1 MVCDGNQELKE
12 FSFQA
17 IFRKIKWKYLKYTK
31 YHILG
36 GTFCPNMDK
45 MIVLCKILDIKII
58 ELHVRAENHKKLMN
72 HSWEKCGPLTR
83 FLPRQR
89 LLVQSQLWKHLKMPE
104 ILLKLTLR
112 HQNDVNDRLNRFH
125 TLFWYFHWH
134 RTGKRRLGLW
144 STYLHYPITLTIHTK
159 TLPENICCSNIVRV
173 IYLIYTLNFPKN

>member
-1 MVCDGNQELKE
+1 MIVYFQEDLSKPLIRNKTFYRTMVCDGNQELKE

-45 MIVLCKILDIKII
+45 MIVFCKILDIKII

-72 HSWEKCGPLTR
+72 HSWEKCGPITR

-104 ILLKLTLR
+104 ILLKLTIETPQRRQWQIKQISHIVL
-112 HQNDVNDRLNRFH
+112 VFPLTSNR
-125 TLFWYFHWH
+125 
-134 RTGKRRLGLW
+134 
-144 STYLHYPITLTIHTK
+144 
-159 TLPENICCSNIVRV
+159 
-173 IYLIYTLNFPKN
+173 